1 MTAVLKK
8 VVDNERIVDNDREGQ
23 RFRVARKAFVSREI
37 LELER
42 SNIFDK
48 VWLFLGHESELNK
61 PGDFVTRSVGGRTLI
76 FTRDAKNK
84 YHALLN
90 TCPHRGAR
98 VCRERSGNSKSF
110 QCFYHGWVFGFD
122 GVLRDMPGKESY
134 PPGFA
139 ERPTSNLQ
147 PVPKFDSFRGF
158 YFVSFNANVEPL
170 PDYLGNAREYLEIVA
185 DHTEVGLTVVGG
197 TQEYSI
203 RANWKLLAEN
213 SFDGY
218 HAATNH
224 ATYLEYLKSTTGGL
238 VPIQLTGYARD
249 LGKGHGVVEY
259 KAPWGRPVAQW
270 IPAWG
275 EDGKERI
282 EAIYGALVEKH
293 GTERAERIASYNRN
307 LHIFPNLVIN
317 DIMALTVRTFYP
329 TEPDFMTVNAWALA
343 PKDENPKDR
352 GSRLYNFLEFL
363 GPGGFA
369 TPDDIEALEQC
380 QEGYRNLAEAGWND
394 ISKGMTKE
402 RPSFDDEAQMRG
414 YWTEWNR
421 RIYGA

>member
-1 MTAVLKK
+1 MAAPLKK
-8 VVDNERIVDNDREGQ
+8 VVDNDRLVDDDREGQ
-23 RFRVARKAFVSREI
+23 RFRVSRSAFVSKEI
-37 LELER
+37 LALER
-42 SNIFDK
+42 ANIFDK
-48 VWLFLGHESELNK
+48 VWLYLGHESELVK
-61 PGDFVTRSVGGRTLI
+61 PGDFLTRSVGGRTLL
-76 FTRDAKNK
+76 FTRDNKNK
-84 YHALLN
+84 FHALMN

-98 VCRERSGNSKSF
+98 VCRERSGNAKSF
-110 QCFYHGWVFGFD
+110 QCFYHGWVFGLD
-122 GVLRDMPGKESY
+122 GALRDMPGKESY

-139 ERPTSNLQ
+139 ERSTSSLQ
-147 PVPKFDSFRGF
+147 PAPKFGSYRGF
-158 YFVSFNANVEPL
+158 CFVSFNPNVESL
-170 PDYLGNAREYLEIVA
+170 PDYLGNAKEYLDIVA
-185 DHTEVGLTVVGG
+185 DQSEAGMTVVGG

-224 ATYLEYLKSTTGGL
+224 ATYLEYLKGTTGGL
-238 VPIQLTGYARD
+238 VPIQLTGSGRD

-259 KAPWGRPVAQW
+259 RAPWGRPVAQW

-275 EDGKERI
+275 DDGKKRVEAIYNNLVSRHGKER
-282 EAIYGALVEKH
+282 AD
-293 GTERAERIASYNRN
+293 RIALYNRN
-307 LHIFPNLVIN
+307 LHVFPNLVIN

-329 TEPDFMTVNAWALA
+329 AEPDFMTVNAWALA
-343 PKDENPKDR
+343 PVQEDAGDR
-352 GSRLYNFLEFL
+352 SARLFNFLEFL

-380 QEGYRNLAEAGWND
+380 QEGYSNLAEAGWND
-394 ISKGMTKE
+394 ISKGLTKE
-402 RPSFDDEAQMRG
+402 TPSFDDEAQMRG

>member
-8 VVDNERIVDNDREGQ
+8 VVDNERMVDNDREGQ
-23 RFRVARKAFVSREI
+23 RFRVARKAFVSQEVFERE
-37 LELER
+37 R
-42 SNIFDK
+42 ANIFDK

-76 FTRDAKNK
+76 FTRDSKNQF
-84 YHALLN
+84 HALLN

-98 VCRERSGNSKSF
+98 VCRERTGNAKSF
-110 QCFYHGWVFGFD
+110 QCFYHGWVFGLD
-122 GVLRDMPGKESY
+122 GSLRDMPGKESY
-134 PPGFA
+134 PEGFA
-139 ERPTSNLQ
+139 ERATSRLQ
-147 PVPKFDSFRGF
+147 AVSKFDSYRGF
-158 YFVSFNANVEPL
+158 HFVSFNPNVESL
-170 PDYLGNAREYLEIVA
+170 SDYLGAAKEYLDIVV
-185 DHTEVGLTVVGG
+185 DHTEAGLTVVGG

-213 SFDGY
+213 SYDGY

-224 ATYLEYLKSTTGGL
+224 ATYLEYLKGTTGGL
-238 VPIQLTGYARD
+238 VPIQLTGFGRD

-275 EDGKERI
+275 EDGRQRI
-282 EAIYGALVEKH
+282 DAIYEQLVAKH
-293 GTERAERIASYNRN
+293 GKERAERIAHYNRN

-317 DIMALTVRTFYP
+317 DIMALTIRTFHP
-329 TEPDFMTVNAWALA
+329 TSPDFMTVNAWALA
-343 PKDENPKDR
+343 PKDEDPKDR
-352 GSRLYNFLEFL
+352 SSRLYNFLEFL

-380 QEGYRNLAEAGWND
+380 QEGFKNEAEVGWND
-394 ISKGMTKE
+394 ISKGLTKE
-402 RPSFDDEAQMRG
+402 TPSFDDEAQMRG

-421 RIYGA
+421 RMYGA

>member
-8 VVDNERIVDNDREGQ
+8 VVDHERLVDDDREGQ
-23 RFRVARKAFVSREI
+23 RFRVARRAFVSQEVFDRE
-37 LELER
+37 R
-42 SNIFDK
+42 ANIFDK
-48 VWLFLGHESELNK
+48 VWLFLGHESELAK
-61 PGDFVTRSVGGRTLI
+61 PGDFLTRSVGGRTLM
-76 FTRDAKNK
+76 FTRDAKNNF
-84 YHALLN
+84 HALLN

-98 VCRERSGNSKSF
+98 VCRERSGNAKSF
-110 QCFYHGWVFGFD
+110 QCFYHGWVFGLD
-122 GVLRDMPGKESY
+122 GSLRDMPGKESY
-134 PPGFA
+134 PAGFA

-147 PVPKFDSFRGF
+147 PVPKLDSFRGF
-158 YFVSFNANVEPL
+158 HFVSFNPNVEPL
-170 PDYLGNAREYLEIVA
+170 SEYLGNAKDYLDVVA
-185 DHTEVGLTVVGG
+185 DHAEAGLTVVGG

-218 HAATNH
+218 HASTNH

-238 VPIQLTGYARD
+238 VPIQLTGQGRD

-275 EDGKERI
+275 DDGKARI
-282 EAIYGALVEKH
+282 DAIYEKLVAKH
-293 GTERAERIASYNRN
+293 GKERAERIAHYNRN

-317 DIMALTVRTFYP
+317 DIMALTIRTFHP
-329 TEPDFMTVNAWALA
+329 TAPDFMNVNAWALA
-343 PKDENPKDR
+343 PKDENPSDR
-352 GSRLYNFLEFL
+352 SVRLYNFLEFL

-380 QEGYRNLAEAGWND
+380 QDGYKNMQEAAWND
-394 ISKGMTKE
+394 ISKGLTKAE
-402 RPSFDDEAQMRG
+402 PSFDDEAQMRG

-421 RIYGA
+421 RMYGA

>member
-8 VVDNERIVDNDREGQ
+8 VVDNERLVDDDRTGQ
-23 RFRVARKAFVSREI
+23 RFRVARKAFVSQDVFERE
-37 LELER
+37 R
-42 SNIFDK
+42 ANIFDK
-48 VWLFLGHESELNK
+48 VWLFLGHESELTK

-76 FTRDAKNK
+76 FTRDSKNQF
-84 YHALLN
+84 HALLN

-98 VCRERSGNSKSF
+98 VCRERNGNAKSF
-110 QCFYHGWVFGFD
+110 QCFYHGWVFGLD
-122 GVLRDMPGKESY
+122 GALRDMPGKESY
-134 PPGFA
+134 PEGFA
-139 ERPTSNLQ
+139 ERPTSRLQ
-147 PVPKFDSFRGF
+147 ALSKFDSYRGF
-158 YFVSFNANVEPL
+158 HFVSFNANVESL
-170 PDYLGNAREYLEIVA
+170 SDYLGAAKEYLDLVV

-213 SFDGY
+213 SYDGY

-224 ATYLEYLKSTTGGL
+224 ATYLEYLKGTTGGL
-238 VPIQLTGYARD
+238 VPIQLTGYGRD

-275 EDGKERI
+275 EDGKARVD
-282 EAIYGALVEKH
+282 AIYAKLVARHGA
-293 GTERAERIASYNRN
+293 ERAERIAHYNRN

-317 DIMALTVRTFYP
+317 DIMALTIRTFHP
-329 TEPDFMTVNAWALA
+329 TSPDFMSVNAWALA
-343 PKDENPKDR
+343 PKDEDPKDR
-352 GSRLYNFLEFL
+352 SARLYNFLEFL

-380 QEGYRNLAEAGWND
+380 QEGFRNEAETGWND
-394 ISKGMTKE
+394 ISKGLTKE
-402 RPSFDDEAQMRG
+402 EPSFDDEAQMRG

-421 RIYGA
+421 RMYGA